1 MSTTKEECQREYD
14 IAQKRACDAEAENAR
29 LRDALGEFAK
39 PGHWLEDDY
48 DGHWEWNGEQNDP
61 HFFAQEALKEI

>member
-29 LRDALGEFAK
+29 LRDALKQIVEVQPCGYPTTQAIM
-39 PGHWLEDDY
+39 H
-48 DGHWEWNGEQNDP
+48 NI
-61 HFFAQEALKEI
+61 AQEALKEI